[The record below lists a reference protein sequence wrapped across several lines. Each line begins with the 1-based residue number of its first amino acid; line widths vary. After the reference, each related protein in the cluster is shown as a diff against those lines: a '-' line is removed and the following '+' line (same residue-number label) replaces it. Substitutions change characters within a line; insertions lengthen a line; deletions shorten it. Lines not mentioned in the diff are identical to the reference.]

1 MNDSTEQGGTGGG
14 FEDPTAPTWSTPDAT
29 QPLPTPEL
37 PVAPPSPYAPPQP
50 YDTPAAPAPYG
61 QPPYGQA
68 TYGQAPYGQAPFGQ
82 PPYAMPPAPYG
93 APPQKNTSAIVL
105 TVISAVSLISCC
117 NVLAIVPLVLGIV
130 GLNRAGTD
138 PQGAARSTKAGW
150 ITFAVT
156 SALVVIG
163 WVVFLALVGF
173 GTIGDSTTYDYE
185 GL

>member
-1 MNDSTEQGGTGGG
+1 
-14 FEDPTAPTWSTPDAT
+14 
-29 QPLPTPEL
+29 
-37 PVAPPSPYAPPQP
+37 
-50 YDTPAAPAPYG
+50 
-61 QPPYGQA
+61 
-68 TYGQAPYGQAPFGQ
+68 
-82 PPYAMPPAPYG
+82 MPPAPYG

-105 TVISAVSLISCC
+105 TVTSAVSLISCC